1 MFGRLQLIAD
11 LALGW
16 FIYTKEG
23 RNTAKKIIKQI
34 NNDLKLTQENFNGK
48 QENPKGN
55 IQSPSGHGL

>member
-23 RNTAKKIIKQI
+23 RNTAKKIIKQL
-34 NNDLKLTQENFNGK
+34 NNDLKLTQENSNGK
-48 QENPKGN
+48 QENLKGN
-55 IQSPSGHGL
+55 IPSTSRHSL